1 MMAISYL
8 NTNYP
13 VEIGFP
19 SFLNTDMH
27 TESVG
32 KDKVTDN
39 MCTVHEHCIVYTVC
53 IRIYSS
59 VFSKASVDP

>member
-19 SFLNTDMH
+19 SFLT
-27 TESVG
+27 
-32 KDKVTDN
+32 
-39 MCTVHEHCIVYTVC
+39 CTLNVWEKIRSPITCVQYSTVQYMYTVLC
-53 IRIYSS
+53 VYSS
-59 VFSKASVDP
+59 VFSKASVDL